1 MKKSGDA
8 FRQPHAAVERA
19 FDVPK
24 TIQEMAEMERTLHQA
39 GVRQTKKGPIRLSKA
54 PDTLTKGWW
63 VHPTRVVGDGQPPT
77 ISFKPDQED
86 AARMCLA
93 MCPHGGV
100 LYELRED
107 GYWWRYF
114 CD

>member
-1 MKKSGDA
+1 MKKNGDA
-8 FRQPHAAVERA
+8 FRHPHPVAERA

-24 TIQEMAEMERTLHQA
+24 TSEEMAEMELVLRSA
-39 GVRQTKKGPIRLSKA
+39 GVTQTKKPPVRLSKA
-54 PDTLTKGWW
+54 PDTYMKGWW
-63 VHPTRVVGDGQPPT
+63 VYPTMTPGDGQPPT
-77 ISFKPDQED
+77 ISFNPDQED

-93 MCPHGGV
+93 MCQHGGT
-100 LYELRED
+100 LYELRDD